1 MLFSYQ
7 KKERWDDV
15 IDNETRRKI
24 IIEYGAGATITAL
37 AEKYSVSRK
46 TISKILTPQKST
58 QKVPIST
65 QKVLNEDKKTQE
77 AVEKVLTLDEQDNKE
92 LARKT
97 VNAIMKSLPKDIQK
111 ASMADKMKVLE
122 RMVELFGLANDE
134 EQEEVRLI
142 ITSEDASGGGD
153 D

>member
-1 MLFSYQ
+1 M
-7 KKERWDDV
+7 
-15 IDNETRRKI
+15 IDKETRRKI
-24 IIEYGAGATITAL
+24 IIEYGAGATITSL
-37 AEKYSVSRK
+37 AEKYLVSRK
-46 TISKILTPQKST
+46 TISKILTPQKSA

-65 QKVLNEDKKTQE
+65 QKVPNEDKKTQE
-77 AVEKVLTLDEQDNKE
+77 AIEKVLTLDEQDNKE

-111 ASMADKMKVLE
+111 ASIADKMKVLE

>member
-1 MLFSYQ
+1 M
-7 KKERWDDV
+7 V
-15 IDNETRRKI
+15 DNETRRKI
-24 IIEYGAGATITAL
+24 IIEYGAGATIISL

-46 TISKILTPQKST
+46 TISKILTSQKST

-65 QKVLNEDKKTQE
+65 QKVHNEDKKTQE
-77 AVEKVLTLDEQDNKE
+77 AIEKVLTLDEQDNKE

-111 ASMADKMKVLE
+111 ASIADKMKVLE

>member
-1 MLFSYQ
+1 M
-7 KKERWDDV
+7 
-15 IDNETRRKI
+15 IDKETRRKS

-65 QKVLNEDKKTQE
+65 QKVLNEGKKTQE
-77 AVEKVLTLDEQDNKE
+77 AIEKVLTLDEQDNKE

>member
-1 MLFSYQ
+1 M
-7 KKERWDDV
+7 

-24 IIEYGAGATITAL
+24 IIEYGAGATITSL
-37 AEKYSVSRK
+37 AEKYSLTRK
-46 TISKILTPQKST
+46 TISKILTSQKST
-58 QKVPIST
+58 QKVH
-65 QKVLNEDKKTQE
+65 NEDKKTQE
-77 AVEKVLTLDEQDNKE
+77 AIEKVLTLDEQDNKE

-111 ASMADKMKVLE
+111 ASMSDKMKVLE

>member
-1 MLFSYQ
+1 M
-7 KKERWDDV
+7 

-24 IIEYGAGATITAL
+24 IIEYGAGATITSL
-37 AEKYSVSRK
+37 AEKYSLTRK
-46 TISKILTPQKST
+46 TISKILTSQKST

-65 QKVLNEDKKTQE
+65 QKVPISTQKVHNEDKKTQE
-77 AVEKVLTLDEQDNKE
+77 AIEKVLTLDEQDNKE

>member
-1 MLFSYQ
+1 M
-7 KKERWDDV
+7 

-65 QKVLNEDKKTQE
+65 QKVLNEGKKTQE
-77 AVEKVLTLDEQDNKE
+77 AIEKVLTLDEQDNKE

>member
-1 MLFSYQ
+1 M
-7 KKERWDDV
+7 
-15 IDNETRRKI
+15 IDKETRRKI

-65 QKVLNEDKKTQE
+65 QKVLNEGKKTQE
-77 AVEKVLTLDEQDNKE
+77 AIEKVLTLDEQDNKE

-142 ITSEDASGGGD
+142 ITSEYASGGGD

>member
-1 MLFSYQ
+1 M
-7 KKERWDDV
+7 

-37 AEKYSVSRK
+37 AEKYSLTRK

-58 QKVPIST
+58 QKVPISN
-65 QKVLNEDKKTQE
+65 QKVLNEGKKTQE
-77 AVEKVLTLDEQDNKE
+77 AIEKVLTLDEQDNKE

-111 ASMADKMKVLE
+111 ASIAGKMKVLE

>member
-1 MLFSYQ
+1 M
-7 KKERWDDV
+7 V
-15 IDNETRRKI
+15 DNETRRKI
-24 IIEYGAGATITAL
+24 IIEYGAGATITSL
-37 AEKYSVSRK
+37 AEKYSLTRK

-58 QKVPIST
+58 QKVHLST
-65 QKVLNEDKKTQE
+65 QKVPNEDKKTQE
-77 AVEKVLTLDEQDNKE
+77 AIEKVLTLDEQDNKE

-111 ASMADKMKVLE
+111 ASMSDKMKVLE

>member
-1 MLFSYQ
+1 M
-7 KKERWDDV
+7 

-24 IIEYGAGATITAL
+24 IIEYGAGATITSL
-37 AEKYSVSRK
+37 AEKYSLTRK
-46 TISKILTPQKST
+46 TISKILTSQKST

-65 QKVLNEDKKTQE
+65 QKVPNEDKKTQE
-77 AVEKVLTLDEQDNKE
+77 AIEKVLTLDEQNNKE

-111 ASMADKMKVLE
+111 ASMSDKMKVLE

>member
-1 MLFSYQ
+1 M
-7 KKERWDDV
+7 

-24 IIEYGAGATITAL
+24 IIEYGAGATITSL
-37 AEKYSVSRK
+37 AEKYSLTRK

-65 QKVLNEDKKTQE
+65 QKVPNEDKKTQE
-77 AVEKVLTLDEQDNKE
+77 AIEKVLTLDEQDNKE

-111 ASMADKMKVLE
+111 ASMSDKMKVLE

-142 ITSEDASGGGD
+142 ITSEDASGGSD

>member
-1 MLFSYQ
+1 M
-7 KKERWDDV
+7 
-15 IDNETRRKI
+15 IDKETRRKI
-24 IIEYGAGATITAL
+24 IIEYGAGTTITSL
-37 AEKYSVSRK
+37 AEKYSLTRK
-46 TISKILTPQKST
+46 TISKILTSQKST

-65 QKVLNEDKKTQE
+65 QKVPNEDKKTQE
-77 AVEKVLTLDEQDNKE
+77 AIEKVLTLDEQDNKE

>member
-1 MLFSYQ
+1 M
-7 KKERWDDV
+7 

-24 IIEYGAGATITAL
+24 IIEYGAGATITSL
-37 AEKYSVSRK
+37 AEKYSLTRK
-46 TISKILTPQKST
+46 TISKILTSQKST

-65 QKVLNEDKKTQE
+65 QKVPNEDKKTQE
-77 AVEKVLTLDEQDNKE
+77 AIEKVLTLDEQDNKE

>member
-1 MLFSYQ
+1 M
-7 KKERWDDV
+7 
-15 IDNETRRKI
+15 IDKETRRKI

-65 QKVLNEDKKTQE
+65 QKVLNEGKKTQE
-77 AVEKVLTLDEQDNKE
+77 AIEKVLTLDEQDNKE

>member
-1 MLFSYQ
+1 M
-7 KKERWDDV
+7 
-15 IDNETRRKI
+15 IDKETRRKI
-24 IIEYGAGATITAL
+24 IIEYGAGATITSL
-37 AEKYSVSRK
+37 AEKYSLTRK
-46 TISKILTPQKST
+46 TISKILTSQKST

-77 AVEKVLTLDEQDNKE
+77 AIEKVLTLDEQDNKE

-111 ASMADKMKVLE
+111 ASMSDKMKVLE

-142 ITSEDASGGGD
+142 ITSEDASGGD
-153 D
+153 DG

>member
-1 MLFSYQ
+1 M
-7 KKERWDDV
+7 

-24 IIEYGAGATITAL
+24 IIEYGAGATITSL
-37 AEKYSVSRK
+37 AEKYSLTRK
-46 TISKILTPQKST
+46 TISKILTSQKST
-58 QKVPIST
+58 QRVPIST

-77 AVEKVLTLDEQDNKE
+77 AIEKVLTLDEQDNKE

>member
-1 MLFSYQ
+1 M
-7 KKERWDDV
+7 

-24 IIEYGAGATITAL
+24 IIEYGAGATITSL
-37 AEKYSVSRK
+37 AEKYSLTRK
-46 TISKILTPQKST
+46 TISKILTSQKST

-77 AVEKVLTLDEQDNKE
+77 AIEKVLTLDEQDNKE

-111 ASMADKMKVLE
+111 ASMSDKMKVLE

-134 EQEEVRLI
+134 EQDEVRLI
-142 ITSEDASGGGD
+142 ITSEDASGGD
-153 D
+153 DG

>member
-1 MLFSYQ
+1 M
-7 KKERWDDV
+7 

-24 IIEYGAGATITAL
+24 IIEYGAGATITSL
-37 AEKYSVSRK
+37 AEKYSLTRK
-46 TISKILTPQKST
+46 TISKILTSQKST
-58 QKVPIST
+58 QKVPLST
-65 QKVLNEDKKTQE
+65 QKVPNEDKKTQE
-77 AVEKVLTLDEQDNKE
+77 AIEKVLTLDEQDNKE

>member
-1 MLFSYQ
+1 
-7 KKERWDDV
+7 
-15 IDNETRRKI
+15 
-24 IIEYGAGATITAL
+24 
-37 AEKYSVSRK
+37 
-46 TISKILTPQKST
+46 
-58 QKVPIST
+58 
-65 QKVLNEDKKTQE
+65 
-77 AVEKVLTLDEQDNKE
+77 
-92 LARKT
+92 
-97 VNAIMKSLPKDIQK
+97 MKSLPKDIQK

>member
-1 MLFSYQ
+1 M
-7 KKERWDDV
+7 
-15 IDNETRRKI
+15 IDKETRRKI
-24 IIEYGAGATITAL
+24 IIEYGAGATITSL
-37 AEKYSVSRK
+37 AEKYLVSRK

-77 AVEKVLTLDEQDNKE
+77 AIEKVLTLDEQDNKE

-111 ASMADKMKVLE
+111 ASIADKMKVLE

>member
-1 MLFSYQ
+1 M
-7 KKERWDDV
+7 
-15 IDNETRRKI
+15 IDKETRRKI
-24 IIEYGAGATITAL
+24 IIEYGAGATITSL
-37 AEKYSVSRK
+37 AEKYSLTRK

-65 QKVLNEDKKTQE
+65 QKVHNEGKKTQE
-77 AVEKVLTLDEQDNKE
+77 AIEKVLTLDEQDNKE

-111 ASMADKMKVLE
+111 ASMSDKMKVLE

>member
-1 MLFSYQ
+1 M
-7 KKERWDDV
+7 

-37 AEKYSVSRK
+37 AEKYSLTRK

-65 QKVLNEDKKTQE
+65 QKVLNEGKKTQE
-77 AVEKVLTLDEQDNKE
+77 AIEKVLTLDEQDNKE

>member
-1 MLFSYQ
+1 M
-7 KKERWDDV
+7 

-24 IIEYGAGATITAL
+24 IIEYGAGATITSL
-37 AEKYSVSRK
+37 AEKYSLTRK

-77 AVEKVLTLDEQDNKE
+77 AIEKVLTLDEQDNKE

-111 ASMADKMKVLE
+111 ASMSDKMKVLE

>member
-1 MLFSYQ
+1 M
-7 KKERWDDV
+7 
-15 IDNETRRKI
+15 IDKETRRKI
-24 IIEYGAGATITAL
+24 IIEYGAGATITSL
-37 AEKYSVSRK
+37 AEKYSLTRK
-46 TISKILTPQKST
+46 TISKILTTQKST

-65 QKVLNEDKKTQE
+65 QKVPNEDKKTQE
-77 AVEKVLTLDEQDNKE
+77 AIEKVLTLDEQDNKE

-111 ASMADKMKVLE
+111 ASMSDKMKVLE

>member
-1 MLFSYQ
+1 M
-7 KKERWDDV
+7 

-24 IIEYGAGATITAL
+24 IIEYGAGATITSL

-46 TISKILTPQKST
+46 TISKILTPQKSS

-65 QKVLNEDKKTQE
+65 QKVPNEDKKTQE
-77 AVEKVLTLDEQDNKE
+77 AIEKVLTLDEQDNKE

>member
-1 MLFSYQ
+1 M
-7 KKERWDDV
+7 

-24 IIEYGAGATITAL
+24 IIEYGAGATITSL
-37 AEKYSVSRK
+37 AEKYSLTRK

-58 QKVPIST
+58 QKVPIIST
-65 QKVLNEDKKTQE
+65 QKVLNEGKKTQE
-77 AVEKVLTLDEQDNKE
+77 AIEKVLTLDEQDNKE

-97 VNAIMKSLPKDIQK
+97 VNAIMKSLPKDIKK

>member
-1 MLFSYQ
+1 M
-7 KKERWDDV
+7 
-15 IDNETRRKI
+15 IDKETRRKI
-24 IIEYGAGATITAL
+24 IIEYGAGATITSL
-37 AEKYSVSRK
+37 AEKYSLTRK
-46 TISKILTPQKST
+46 TISKILTSQKST

-65 QKVLNEDKKTQE
+65 QKVPNEDKKTQE
-77 AVEKVLTLDEQDNKE
+77 AIEKVLTLDEQDNKE

-111 ASMADKMKVLE
+111 ASMSDKMKVLE

-142 ITSEDASGGGD
+142 ITSEDASGGD
-153 D
+153 DG

>member
-1 MLFSYQ
+1 M
-7 KKERWDDV
+7 
-15 IDNETRRKI
+15 IDKETRRKI
-24 IIEYGAGATITAL
+24 IIEYGAGATITSL
-37 AEKYSVSRK
+37 AEKYSLTRK

-77 AVEKVLTLDEQDNKE
+77 AIEKVLTLDEQDNKE

-111 ASMADKMKVLE
+111 ASMSDKMKVLE

>member
-1 MLFSYQ
+1 M
-7 KKERWDDV
+7 

-24 IIEYGAGATITAL
+24 IIEYGAGATITSL
-37 AEKYSVSRK
+37 AEKYSLTRK
-46 TISKILTPQKST
+46 TISKILTPQKSA

-65 QKVLNEDKKTQE
+65 QKVDNEDKKTQE
-77 AVEKVLTLDEQDNKE
+77 AIEKVLTLDEQDNKE

>member
-1 MLFSYQ
+1 M
-7 KKERWDDV
+7 
-15 IDNETRRKI
+15 IDKETRRKI
-24 IIEYGAGATITAL
+24 IIEYGAGATITSL

-46 TISKILTPQKST
+46 TISKILTSQKST

-65 QKVLNEDKKTQE
+65 QKVPNEDKKTQE
-77 AVEKVLTLDEQDNKE
+77 AIEKVLTLDEQDNKE

>member
-1 MLFSYQ
+1 M
-7 KKERWDDV
+7 

-24 IIEYGAGATITAL
+24 IIEYGAGATITSL
-37 AEKYSVSRK
+37 AEKYSLTRK

-65 QKVLNEDKKTQE
+65 QKVPNEDKKTQE
-77 AVEKVLTLDEQDNKE
+77 AIEKVLTLDEQDNKE

>member
-1 MLFSYQ
+1 M
-7 KKERWDDV
+7 

-24 IIEYGAGATITAL
+24 IIEYGAGATITSL
-37 AEKYSVSRK
+37 AEKYSLTRK

-58 QKVPIST
+58 QKVPLST
-65 QKVLNEDKKTQE
+65 QKVPNEDKKTQE
-77 AVEKVLTLDEQDNKE
+77 AIEKVLTLDEQDNKE

>member
-1 MLFSYQ
+1 M
-7 KKERWDDV
+7 

-24 IIEYGAGATITAL
+24 IIEYGAGATITSL
-37 AEKYSVSRK
+37 AEKYSLTRK
-46 TISKILTPQKST
+46 TISKILTSQKST

-65 QKVLNEDKKTQE
+65 QKVPNEDKKTQE
-77 AVEKVLTLDEQDNKE
+77 AIEKVLTLDEQDNKE

-122 RMVELFGLANDE
+122 RMVELFGLGNDE

>member
-1 MLFSYQ
+1 M
-7 KKERWDDV
+7 
-15 IDNETRRKI
+15 IDKETRRKI

-58 QKVPIST
+58 QKHPIST
-65 QKVLNEDKKTQE
+65 QKVLNEGKKTQE
-77 AVEKVLTLDEQDNKE
+77 AIEKVLTLDEQDNKE

>member
-1 MLFSYQ
+1 M
-7 KKERWDDV
+7 
-15 IDNETRRKI
+15 IDKETRRKI
-24 IIEYGAGATITAL
+24 IIEYGAGATITSL
-37 AEKYSVSRK
+37 AEKYSLTRK
-46 TISKILTPQKST
+46 TISKILTSQKST

-65 QKVLNEDKKTQE
+65 QKVPNEDKKTQE
-77 AVEKVLTLDEQDNKE
+77 AIEKVLTLDEQDNKE

-111 ASMADKMKVLE
+111 ASMSDKMKVLE

>member
-1 MLFSYQ
+1 M
-7 KKERWDDV
+7 

-24 IIEYGAGATITAL
+24 IIEYGAGETVTAL
-37 AEKYSVSRK
+37 AEKYSLTRK
-46 TISKILTPQKST
+46 TISKILTSQKST

-65 QKVLNEDKKTQE
+65 QKVPNEDKKTQE
-77 AVEKVLTLDEQDNKE
+77 AIEKVLTLDEQDNKE

>member
-1 MLFSYQ
+1 M
-7 KKERWDDV
+7 

-24 IIEYGAGATITAL
+24 IIEYGAGATITSL
-37 AEKYSVSRK
+37 ASRYSLTRK
-46 TISKILTPQKST
+46 TISKILNAKKST

>member
-1 MLFSYQ
+1 M
-7 KKERWDDV
+7 
-15 IDNETRRKI
+15 IDKETRRKI
-24 IIEYGAGATITAL
+24 IIEYGAGATITSL
-37 AEKYSVSRK
+37 AEKYSLTRK

-65 QKVLNEDKKTQE
+65 QKVLNEGKKTQE
-77 AVEKVLTLDEQDNKE
+77 AIEKVLTLDEQDNKE

>member
-1 MLFSYQ
+1 M
-7 KKERWDDV
+7 

-65 QKVLNEDKKTQE
+65 QKVLNEGKKTQE
-77 AVEKVLTLDEQDNKE
+77 AIEKVLTLDEQDNKE

-122 RMVELFGLANDE
+122 RMVELFGLNKYIL
-134 EQEEVRLI
+134 RCL
-142 ITSEDASGGGD
+142 TYFK
-153 D
+153 